1 MHATASQKLVPRTA
15 TTQTRRSAFPPRAT
29 GPRSTVEISPLHSQC
44 QGHSVIVDV
53 ESVRNHLS
61 ANATYQELVSLRCG
75 RRRVDGHCYWDGE
88 AGRSERRI
96 WLMSVWKGLLFAA
109 GSEPIY
115 SSILWSC
122 ESKASTTTI
131 LSCAGSPS

>member
-61 ANATYQELVSLRCG
+61 ANATYRDLTAVVRY
-75 RRRVDGHCYWDGE
+75 GHRAEYRDSTSMKHQG
-88 AGRSERRI
+88 APVPSQRTTQ
-96 WLMSVWKGLLFAA
+96 
-109 GSEPIY
+109 
-115 SSILWSC
+115 WS
-122 ESKASTTTI
+122 
-131 LSCAGSPS
+131 